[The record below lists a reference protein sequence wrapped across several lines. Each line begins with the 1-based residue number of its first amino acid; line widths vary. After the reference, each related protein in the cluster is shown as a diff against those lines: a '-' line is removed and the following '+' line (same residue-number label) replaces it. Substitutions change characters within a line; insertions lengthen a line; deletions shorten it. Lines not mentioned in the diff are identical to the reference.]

1 MEPEKEKTFYEKYK
15 HSQIKWNEK
24 NREYLNEYYKKYK
37 LKKRLEKIINENR
50 ELVEEILKKNKL

>member
-37 LKKRLEKIINENR
+37 LKK
-50 ELVEEILKKNKL
+50 NKL